1 LPKHAKQE
9 AVSRTGHLFTVE
21 FRVVSGTLDPEMI
34 TSELGLKPCQTRRQG
49 ELRADGKIRTGMWA
63 YSGYEESDG
72 PHWETLE
79 EGIAFVLDK
88 LWGHRQ
94 LIVSYKSKAKLIW
107 WCGHFQTSFD
117 GGPTL
122 SASLLS
128 RLGEFGADLFIDN
141 FFSDQPDQSRESQT

>member
-9 AVSRTGHLFTVE
+9 AISTGAHLFTFA
-21 FRVVSGTLDPEMI
+21 FRVVSGTLDPERI
-34 TSELGLKPCQTRRQG
+34 TGELGLKPCQTRRQG
-49 ELRADGKIRTGMWA
+49 ELRADGVIFTGMWA

-72 PHWETLE
+72 PYWETLE

-88 LWGHRQ
+88 LWRHRQ
-94 LIVSYKSKAKLIW
+94 LIDSYKSEAELIW

-122 SASLLS
+122 SASSLS
-128 RLGEFGADLFIDN
+128 QLGEFGADLFMT
-141 FFSDQPDQSRESQT
+141 QC

>member
-1 LPKHAKQE
+1 
-9 AVSRTGHLFTVE
+9 
-21 FRVVSGTLDPEMI
+21 
-34 TSELGLKPCQTRRQG
+34 
-49 ELRADGKIRTGMWA
+49 MWA

-72 PHWETLE
+72 PHWEALE
-79 EGIAFVLDK
+79 EGLAFVLDK
-88 LWGHRQ
+88 LWRHRQ
-94 LIVSYKSKAKLIW
+94 LIASYKSKAKLIW

-141 FFSDQPDQSRESQT
+141 FFSEQRHQSRESQT